1 MPVNPKSLANLNKKG
16 RFVKGQS
23 GNPKG
28 RPKKLPDLEAL
39 LISVLGD
46 IKDDKC
52 AMEAILMTLR
62 AKAVKGDIRAAE
74 VLLERGYGRVKID
87 IDAKVDNTITQTY
100 MIGGRTINF

>member
-1 MPVNPKSLANLNKKG
+1 M
-16 RFVKGQS
+16 KGQS

-100 MIGGRTINF
+100 MIGGRTITF

>member
-46 IKDDKC
+46 IKDDKS

-62 AKAVKGDIRAAE
+62 AKAVKGDIRAVE
-74 VLLERGYGRVKID
+74 VLLERAYGKVKEVVD
-87 IDAKVDNTITQTY
+87 LNSRGETVVKVIRD
-100 MIGGRTINF
+100 